1 MPEAAPSAKKLAG
14 QGTVKLPAGMFSE
27 PFHNAIVYE
36 AVRAE
41 QLARR
46 RGTAATRSRGEVSGG
61 GAKPWRQKG
70 TGRARAGSI
79 RAPHWTGGGVAFGP
93 DPRGYTVKVNRKAR
107 RRALRAALSV
117 HARRGSVAVL
127 DGSAYDEPS
136 TRSAAEALESLDNR
150 GRVLVVIGSEEA
162 GCAKSFRN
170 ISRVVVLPAR
180 SVGVADVVGA
190 ATLVVSEAALGEL
203 SEATAETVRAQPDRS
218 AERAESAT

>member
-1 MPEAAPSAKKLAG
+1 MPDAAHSAKRLDK
-14 QGTVKLPAGMFSE
+14 QGTVKLPAEIFSE
-27 PFHNAIVYE
+27 PFHNAVVHE

-46 RGTAATRSRGEVSGG
+46 RGTASTRTRGEVSGG

-79 RAPHWTGGGVAFGP
+79 RMPHWLGGGVAFGP
-93 DPRGYTVKVNRKAR
+93 TPRNYTVKVNRKAR

-117 HARRGSVAVL
+117 HARRGSIAVI

-136 TRSAAEALESLDNR
+136 TRTAARALESLGDG
-150 GRVLVVIGSEEA
+150 GRVLVVTAAEEVA
-162 GCAKSFRN
+162 CAKSFRN
-170 ISRVVVLPAR
+170 IGRVVVLPAG

-190 ATLVVSEAALGEL
+190 RSLIVSEAGLGEL
-203 SEATAETVRAQPDRS
+203 ADATARDVRAD
-218 AERAESAT
+218 RAESAA

>member
-1 MPEAAPSAKKLAG
+1 MADAAPSAKKLGG
-14 QGTVKLPAGMFSE
+14 QGTVKLPAEMFSE
-27 PFHNAIVYE
+27 PFHNGVVYE

-46 RGTAATRSRGEVSGG
+46 RGTASTRNRGEVSGG

-79 RAPHWTGGGVAFGP
+79 RPPHWAGGGVAFGP
-93 DPRGYTVKVNRKAR
+93 TPRDYTVKVNRKAR

-117 HARRGSVAVL
+117 HARRGSVTVV
-127 DGSAYDEPS
+127 DGSAFDQPS
-136 TRSAAEALESLDNR
+136 TAKAAGALKALDAR
-150 GRVLVVIGSEEA
+150 RVLVVVGADEA

-170 ISRVVVLPAR
+170 IGRVVVLPAQ

-190 ATLVVSEAALGEL
+190 GALVVSEAALEEL
-203 SEATAETVRAQPDRS
+203 AAATGQAKE
-218 AERAESAT
+218 

>member
-1 MPEAAPSAKKLAG
+1 MADAAPSAKKLGG
-14 QGTVKLPAGMFSE
+14 QGTVKLPADMFSE
-27 PFHNAIVYE
+27 PFHNGVVYE

-46 RGTAATRSRGEVSGG
+46 RGTASTRTRGEVSGG

-79 RAPHWTGGGVAFGP
+79 RPPHWAGGGVAFGP
-93 DPRGYTVKVNRKAR
+93 APRDYTVKVNRKAR

-117 HARRGSVAVL
+117 HARRGSIAIV
-127 DGSAYDEPS
+127 DGSTFDEPS
-136 TRSAAEALESLDNR
+136 TREAAGALKDLDAR
-150 GRVLVVIGSEEA
+150 RVLVVVGGDEA

-170 ISRVVVLPAR
+170 IRHVVVLPAQ

-190 ATLVVSEAALGEL
+190 GALVVSEAGLDEL
-203 SEATAETVRAQPDRS
+203 AAAAAPEVRAQGN
-218 AERAESAT
+218 AESAED

>member
-1 MPEAAPSAKKLAG
+1 MADAAPAAKKLGA
-14 QGTVKLPAGMFSE
+14 QGTVKLPAEMFSE
-27 PFHNAIVYE
+27 PFHNSIVYE

-46 RGTAATRSRGEVSGG
+46 RGTASTRTRGEVRGG

-79 RAPHWTGGGVAFGP
+79 RMPHWTGGGVAFGP
-93 DPRGYTVKVNRKAR
+93 TPRGYTVKVNRKTR

-117 HARRGSVAVL
+117 HARRGSVAVI

-136 TRSAAEALESLDNR
+136 TRTAAKALEDLDGR
-150 GRVLVVIGSEEA
+150 GRVLIVVGSDET

-170 ISRVVVLPAR
+170 LRRVVVLPAPA
-180 SVGVADVVGA
+180 VGVADVVGA
-190 ATLVVSEAALGEL
+190 ASMIVSEAALDEL
-203 SEATAETVRAQPDRS
+203 VQATRETVRT
-218 AERAESAT
+218 ESAG